1 MIYFLLDWA
10 PIHHIYAK
18 NSQEEKERMNILV
31 ITHGVTGGSETNY
44 IRHAVLKAMKN
55 GYRVVVFNNR
65 GVAGSPLKV
74 IRIKF
79 DDFLNFPTL
88 TKHRHLNIT
97 ALDLWKT

>member
-1 MIYFLLDWA
+1 M
-10 PIHHIYAK
+10 
-18 NSQEEKERMNILV
+18 V

-74 IRIKF
+74 KQTKIMMGRIF
-79 DDFLNFPTL
+79 SENAAGLLF
-88 TKHRHLNIT
+88 
-97 ALDLWKT
+97 